1 MKEKPI
7 GIFDSGVGGLKILA
21 QLRKILP
28 SENYVYVF
36 DRSHAPYGTKSA
48 RFVAKRA
55 KSVTEFLLNRGAK
68 IIVVACNTA
77 TGVAIDFLRQKYGD
91 IFVGVEPPVKSASMD
106 SREGKTLVL
115 LTPVTARQQKFITLF
130 GEYNDGSFIVSPQP
144 NLASEIERNFVSLHE
159 LRGYVRAILQP
170 YCAQNVTKV
179 VLGCTHYYYV
189 ADIIKEVLG
198 ENVAIYTAQEGVANR
213 VKEILTKR
221 DLLSSENKGFV
232 KYIYL

>member
-1 MKEKPI
+1 
-7 GIFDSGVGGLKILA
+7 
-21 QLRKILP
+21 
-28 SENYVYVF
+28 
-36 DRSHAPYGTKSA
+36 
-48 RFVAKRA
+48 
-55 KSVTEFLLNRGAK
+55 
-68 IIVVACNTA
+68 
-77 TGVAIDFLRQKYGD
+77 
-91 IFVGVEPPVKSASMD
+91 MD

-115 LTPVTARQQKFITLF
+115 LTPVTARQQKFIALF
-130 GEYNDGSFIVSPQP
+130 GQYNDGSFIVSPQP

-179 VLGCTHYYYV
+179 VLGCTHYCYV

>member
-55 KSVTEFLLNRGAK
+55 KRVTEFLLNRGAK

-130 GEYNDGSFIVSPQP
+130 GQYNDGSFIVSPQP

-213 VKEILTKR
+213 VKDILTKR

>member
-130 GEYNDGSFIVSPQP
+130 GQYNDGSFIVSPQP

-179 VLGCTHYYYV
+179 VLGCTHYYYI

>member
-48 RFVAKRA
+48 RFVTKRA

-130 GEYNDGSFIVSPQP
+130 GRYNDGSFIVSPQP

>member
-130 GEYNDGSFIVSPQP
+130 GQYNDGSFIVSPQP

>member
-48 RFVAKRA
+48 RFVTKRA

-130 GEYNDGSFIVSPQP
+130 GQYNDGSFIVSPQP

-198 ENVAIYTAQEGVANR
+198 ENVAIYTAQQGVANR

-221 DLLSSENKGFV
+221 DLLTSENKGFL

>member
-77 TGVAIDFLRQKYGD
+77 TAVAIDFLRQKYGD

-130 GEYNDGSFIVSPQP
+130 GQYNDGSFIVSPQP

-213 VKEILTKR
+213 VKDILTKR

>member
-48 RFVAKRA
+48 RFVTKRA

-77 TGVAIDFLRQKYGD
+77 TGVAIDFLR
-91 IFVGVEPPVKSASMD
+91 
-106 SREGKTLVL
+106 
-115 LTPVTARQQKFITLF
+115 
-130 GEYNDGSFIVSPQP
+130 
-144 NLASEIERNFVSLHE
+144 
-159 LRGYVRAILQP
+159 
-170 YCAQNVTKV
+170 
-179 VLGCTHYYYV
+179 
-189 ADIIKEVLG
+189 
-198 ENVAIYTAQEGVANR
+198 
-213 VKEILTKR
+213 
-221 DLLSSENKGFV
+221 
-232 KYIYL
+232 